1 MYPSSPLAVL
11 PTNLYTHRDTH
22 VKKFHNLPPFI
33 AWRAREAL
41 FIRYARFICYL
52 LVFYILIILWLIR
65 NPRQEST
72 PRYCL
77 TANSQTLLPENAP
90 QKGGAAKQG
99 QCPACRPGGP
109 GSISII
115 AEQAVGPLGKVRL
128 VSSDRRVLIPT
139 PRKGSSPPW
148 GGDF

>member
-1 MYPSSPLAVL
+1 MSRNSITYLPLL
-11 PTNLYTHRDTH
+11 HCGPGMPY
-22 VKKFHNLPPFI
+22 
-33 AWRAREAL
+33 L
-41 FIRYARFICYL
+41 FVILDLFCYL
-52 LVFYILIILWLIR
+52 LVFYIFAILWLIR

-90 QKGGAAKQG
+90 QKGGAAAKQG
-99 QCPACRPGGP
+99 QSCPACRPGGP
-109 GSISII
+109 GSISIF

-139 PRKGSSPPW
+139 PRKGSFPPW
-148 GGDF
+148 GIT